1 MSDIKKYQ
9 PPTICDQVDEILRL
23 EQRRRYREVDER
35 KAYLYKLL
43 SRLTDGWVVT
53 LPTRSIDVYLV
64 PNQNGDGGTVRV
76 LHRPKYACDGEEL
89 DRKILTGEIEL

>member
-35 KAYLYKLL
+35 KAYLYKLH
-43 SRLTDGWVVT
+43 VAAF
-53 LPTRSIDVYLV
+53 P
-64 PNQNGDGGTVRV
+64 
-76 LHRPKYACDGEEL
+76 GEF
-89 DRKILTGEIEL
+89 R